1 MRGPAIC
8 VDDPLAMPLFR
19 DRKDAAARADEA
31 ETTAPPPPGP
41 HLLHEGPLLA
51 PWFVLYRLAE
61 EIERSRRYGRPLSI
75 LIARIQLLPHETI
88 PAQGRQAAAE
98 AATKAARGTDMVGW
112 LDGRRIIAVLPE
124 TDAESGRF
132 VVSRLRDEMWL
143 LSYAQGGQKWEID
156 LIDHIDRIDAL
167 LQDEGKRQAA

>member
-1 MRGPAIC
+1 MRGPAIR

-19 DRKDAAARADEA
+19 DRKDSSAAANEGEA
-31 ETTAPPPPGP
+31 TSPPPPGP

-75 LIARIQLLPHETI
+75 LVARIQLLPHETI
-88 PAQGRQAAAE
+88 PAQGRAAAAE
-98 AATKAARGTDMVGW
+98 AAIKAARGTDLVGW
-112 LDGRRIIAVLPE
+112 LDDRRIIAVLPE

-156 LIDHIDRIDAL
+156 LIDDIGQIEAL
-167 LQDEGKRQAA
+167 LQDESRRQAA